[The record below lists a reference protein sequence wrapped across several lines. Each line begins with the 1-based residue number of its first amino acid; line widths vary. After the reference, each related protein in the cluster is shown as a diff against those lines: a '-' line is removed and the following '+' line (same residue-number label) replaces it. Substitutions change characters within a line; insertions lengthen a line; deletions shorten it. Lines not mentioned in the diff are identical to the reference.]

1 MSKVIK
7 LKKGLD
13 IKLKGE
19 AENLVK
25 SIEKCDFYAVKPTDF
40 RLLTPKLAV
49 KAGDQVKAGDVLFI
63 DKYRPEVKFTS
74 PVSGTVEA
82 VNRGER
88 RKLLEV
94 VVKADAQIQ
103 YKDFGA
109 ADANKLSR
117 EEIIE
122 KLLDSGVWPMIKQ
135 RPYDIIA
142 NPADMPKAIFV
153 SGFDSA
159 PLAPDFDITL
169 TDELAALQSGI
180 DCLNKLGGKNVNL
193 NLKEGTPSSSVF
205 TKLKNVEV
213 NYFAGP
219 HPAGNAGIQIHH
231 LNPINKGEIVWVVN
245 AMDLA
250 IIGRLFTSGKFDA
263 RKTIALVGSE
273 VEKPAYYK
281 TILGANIGCIV
292 NGKLKNQ
299 VHQRIISGNVLTGYK
314 VSEEN
319 YLGYHNN
326 MVTVIPEGD
335 HYEFLGWA
343 APGFNKFSIS
353 KTFPSFLCPK
363 KKYALDANYHGEE
376 RAFVVTGQYEKVLP
390 MDILPVYLLKAVL
403 AEDLDK
409 MEQLGMYE
417 VVPEDM
423 ALCEFVC
430 TSKTPVQEI
439 LEKGI
444 ELMIK
449 ELS

>member
-40 RLLTPKLAV
+40 RLLTPKLAA

-63 DKYRPEVKFTS
+63 NKYRPEVKFTS

-109 ADANKLSR
+109 ADVNKLSR

-250 IIGRLFTSGKFDA
+250 IIGRLFISGKFDA

-319 YLGYHNN
+319 YLGYYNN

-363 KKYALDANYHGEE
+363 KKYTLDANYHGEE

>member
-25 SIEKCDFYAVKPTDF
+25 NIERCDLYAVKPTDF

-49 KAGDQVKAGDVLFI
+49 KAGDQVKVGDVLFI
-63 DKYRPEVKFTS
+63 NKYRPEVKFTS

-82 VNRGER
+82 VTRGER

-94 VVKADAQIQ
+94 VVKADNQIQ
-103 YKDFGA
+103 YRDFGA
-109 ADANKLSR
+109 TDVNKLSR
-117 EEIIE
+117 NEIIE
-122 KLLDSGVWPMIKQ
+122 KLLDSGVWPMIRQ

-142 NPADMPKAIFV
+142 NPEDMPKAIFV

-159 PLAPDFDITL
+159 PLAPDFDVTLSDEIT
-169 TDELAALQSGI
+169 TLQAGI
-180 DCLNKLGGKNVNL
+180 DCLKKLCEKNVNL
-193 NLKEGTPSSSVF
+193 NLKEGTPSTSVF
-205 TKLKNVEV
+205 TKLKNVDV

-219 HPAGNAGIQIHH
+219 HPAGNVGIQIHH
-231 LNPINKGEIVWVVN
+231 LNPINKGDIIWVVN
-245 AMDLA
+245 AMDVA

-263 RKTIALVGSE
+263 RKIIALAGSE

-281 TILGANIGCIV
+281 TILGAKIGCLV

-314 VSEEN
+314 VSEDG
-319 YLGYHNN
+319 YLGYYNN

-335 HYEFLGWA
+335 KYEFLGWA
-343 APGFNKFSIS
+343 TPGFNKFSMS
-353 KTFPSFLCPK
+353 KTFPSFLCPS
-363 KKYALDANYHGEE
+363 KKYTLDANYHGEE

-417 VVPEDM
+417 VAPEDM

-444 ELMIK
+444 ELMIR
-449 ELS
+449 ELN